1 MKDDEG
7 VLKALKDFYKKEH
20 VLSRERNFNFAVN
33 KNAFCLKEYL
43 GMPILCI
50 TLCENSWNETK

>member
-50 TLCENSWNETK
+50 TLCENS